1 MWRMKMIWMMW
12 KPRDEKRNQTKTTEQ
27 TREFMRIAKF
37 LMSVLVCWLLG
48 GALASAAG
56 FDFATGGGLSVMV
69 SLFAGEFLPM
79 NALCAGVLTE
89 IWTGELVKR
98 NKAGLDGSWLDGIPN
113 ASGKVDNDV
122 IHLVDVGAEPG
133 VLVNNNQY
141 PIAIVSQNDQDI
153 AIQLD
158 KFDTQN
164 TRVTDDELH
173 AISYDK
179 IATVIENHGDA
190 LTAQILRRAAFRL
203 CAAGNTATTPVLA
216 TSGAADGDGRKLCT
230 VDDILKMKRAM
241 DKLLVPTTGRRL
253 VLCPAHSA
261 DLLKT
266 SQAYA
271 EQYKGIDRNTGRVGQ
286 LFGFEVYEFNANPI
300 YKAGAKQAVTVTAED
315 AATGAFMCSFAFAVK
330 RVFRASG
337 SRRMYYHDALQDPE
351 NRQSLVGFRQYDIV
365 MPKKADSGVVLTS
378 GVSE

>member
-1 MWRMKMIWMMW
+1 
-12 KPRDEKRNQTKTTEQ
+12 
-27 TREFMRIAKF
+27 MRILKF
-37 LMSVLVCWLLG
+37 VTSLVLCWLLG

-56 FDFATGGGLSVMV
+56 FDFASGGSVSVVLS
-69 SLFAGEFLPM
+69 LCAGEFLPYD
-79 NALCAGVLTE
+79 ALCAGVLTE
-89 IWTGELVKR
+89 IWTGELVKK
-98 NKAGLDGSWLDGIPN
+98 NKAGLDGSWLNGIPD

-122 IHLVDVGAEPG
+122 IHLVDVGADPD

-141 PIAIVSQNDQDI
+141 PITIVSQNDQDV

-164 TRVTDDELH
+164 TKVTDDELH

-179 IATVIENHGDA
+179 IAVVVENHGDA
-190 LTAQILRRAAFRL
+190 LTAKMLRRAAWRL
-203 CAAGNTATTPVLA
+203 CAASNAATTPVLA
-216 TSGAADGDGRKLCT
+216 TTGAAGADGRKLCT
-230 VDDILKMKRAM
+230 VDDILEMKRAM

-286 LFGFEVYEFNANPI
+286 LFGFEVFEFNATPI
-300 YKAGAKQAVTVTAED
+300 YKAGAKQAVTVVSED
-315 AATGAFMCSFAFAVK
+315 AANGAFMCSFAFAVK
-330 RVFRASG
+330 RVFKATG
-337 SRRMYYHDALQDPE
+337 SRRMYYQDALQDPQY
-351 NRQSLVGFRQYDIV
+351 RQSVVGFRKWGIV
-365 MPKKADSGVVLTS
+365 MPKKSDSGVVLTS
-378 GVSE
+378 GV

>member
-1 MWRMKMIWMMW
+1 MKARMIV
-12 KPRDEKRNQTKTTEQ
+12 
-27 TREFMRIAKF
+27 
-37 LMSVLVCWLLG
+37 SVLLCWMLG
-48 GALASAAG
+48 GMMASAGG
-56 FDFATGGGLSVMV
+56 FDFAMGGTVAVGLS
-69 SLFAGEFLPM
+69 LAAGHFLPSGS
-79 NALCAGVLTE
+79 LCVGVLTE

-98 NKAGLDGSWLDGIPN
+98 NKAGLDGSWLDGIPD
-113 ASGKVDNDV
+113 ASGKVNNDV
-122 IHLVDVGAEPG
+122 IHLVDVGAEPN
-133 VLVNNNQY
+133 VLVNNTQY
-141 PIAIVSQNDQDI
+141 PIAIVSQTDTDI

-158 KFDTQN
+158 KFDTEN

-179 IATVIENHGDA
+179 IATVIENHGDS
-190 LTAQILRRAAFRL
+190 LTASILRRAAWRL
-203 CAAGNTATTPVLA
+203 CAASNTATTPVLS
-216 TSGAADGDGRKLCT
+216 TTGAADADGRKLCT
-230 VDDILKMKRAM
+230 VDDILEMKRAM

-286 LFGFEVYEFNANPI
+286 LFGFEVFEFNANPI
-300 YKAGAKQAVTVTAED
+300 YKNGAREAVTVTAED
-315 AATGAFMCSFAFAVK
+315 AANGAFMCSFAFAVK

-351 NRQSLVGFRQYDIV
+351 NRQSLVGFRQYNIV
-365 MPKKADSGVVLTS
+365 LPKKADSGVVLAS
-378 GVSE
+378 GV